1 MNIERYD
8 SLQDVAKLYGA
19 VAVEKRRAF
28 FIRHCGR
35 RTRIVDLYT
44 YDGCATHL
52 NNRVARFYVC
62 VCPECSHS
70 KRKLPNHPYAFMAL
84 LEKELRMREAQ
95 RGPR

>member
-1 MNIERYD
+1 MNLERYS
-8 SLQDVAKLYGA
+8 SLQYIAKLYKA

-44 YDGCATHL
+44 YDGCAKHL

-70 KRKLPNHPYAFMAL
+70 ERELPSHPIAL
-84 LEKELRMREAQ
+84 LAVFDREERMAQ
-95 RGPR
+95 RSDR